1 MMRGRF
7 PILQIFML
15 SACVCGLNVAGG
27 WNPFSLMRSFGCVQV
42 VFSAPSVTPLPHFSA
57 QLPLPLRAR
66 GLWTCL
72 LNTSSW
78 DSSAIWACF
87 GGKKSRGGWVYSQFA
102 AVSVSGRAGKA
113 GLKEGKL
120 LLVWVNHLVQ
130 RSPGLQW
137 HERSWKSQST
147 CWLAGL
153 IGESSS
159 LLGVNKQ

>member
-1 MMRGRF
+1 M
-7 PILQIFML
+7 
-15 SACVCGLNVAGG
+15 CVGWTWLEAEIPSLWWGLLGVFR
-27 WNPFSLMRSFGCVQV
+27 W
-42 VFSAPSVTPLPHFSA
+42 FSAPLGHSTASLLCSA
-57 QLPLPLRAR
+57 PPATQSQRFVDMFAKHKQL
-66 GLWTCL
+66 GLQRNLSLFW
-72 LNTSSW
+72 
-78 DSSAIWACF
+78 
-87 GGKKSRGGWVYSQFA
+87 GGKSRGGWVYSQFA

-120 LLVWVNHLVQ
+120 PLVWVNHLVQ

>member
-15 SACVCGLNVAGG
+15 SACVCGLKSLLSDEVFWVCSGG
-27 WNPFSLMRSFGCVQV
+27 FQRPFGHSTASLLC
-42 VFSAPSVTPLPHFSA
+42 SAPPATQSQRFVDMFAKHK
-57 QLPLPLRAR
+57 QL
-66 GLWTCL
+66 GLQRNLSLFW
-72 LNTSSW
+72 
-78 DSSAIWACF
+78 
-87 GGKKSRGGWVYSQFA
+87 GKKSRGGWVYSQFA